1 MEALVQRVGETAIRR
16 GRGAAGGCRFLS
28 LLLLLGSTANIDT
41 RLPHELFVSTFSF
54 FFLSLWQLK
63 NDLTLTE
70 DGKEHKRARNISGGF
85 DSRIDLGKS
94 DTRSRP

>member
-1 MEALVQRVGETAIRR
+1 MEELVQRVGETAIRR
-16 GRGAAGGCRFLS
+16 GRGAAGGCGFLS
-28 LLLLLGSTANIDT
+28 LLLLGSTANIDT

-54 FFLSLWQLK
+54 FFLALWQLK
-63 NDLTLTE
+63 NDLMVTE